1 MSSTLSV
8 AALSIAFGI
17 CVGSLIWGAFALGSR
32 LTVAVRARVDGI
44 VIISQKTRRAAA
56 VTTVVMAGL
65 LAGCANQSASGGVY
79 SYQQAQQVQ
88 QVQSGTVLSARPITI
103 QASYNSG
110 AGVAAGSTLGGLAG
124 SFIGNHKGSYV
135 AAALGALIGGI
146 AGNSVERK
154 VSQAAG
160 IEVIVRLDSGQMQA
174 VAQEADVPLKPGQ
187 RVNVLSG
194 AGATRVVPI

>member
-1 MSSTLSV
+1 MSSTLSI
-8 AALSIAFGI
+8 AILSITFGLGL
-17 CVGSLIWGAFALGSR
+17 GSLTWGV
-32 LTVAVRARVDGI
+32 LTVASVRSA
-44 VIISQKTRRAAA
+44 SLRAAIHRVACGLRFRVRICLAAMA
-56 VTTVVMAGL
+56 VVS

-88 QVQSGTVLSARPITI
+88 LVQPGTVLSARPITI

-110 AGVAAGSTLGGLAG
+110 AGMAAGSAIGGLAG
-124 SFIGNHKGSYV
+124 SAIGSHKGSYI
-135 AAALGALIGGI
+135 AAALGALFGGL
-146 AGNSVERK
+146 AGNSVERA

-160 IEVIVRLDSGQMQA
+160 LEVVVKLDSGQTQA
-174 VAQEADVPLKPGQ
+174 VAQEADIPLKPGQ

>member
-8 AALSIAFGI
+8 AILSVTFGLG
-17 CVGSLIWGAFALGSR
+17 VGSLTWGV
-32 LTVAVRARVDGI
+32 LTVASVRSAPL
-44 VIISQKTRRAAA
+44 RAAFLRIACGLRFRVRICLAAMA
-56 VTTVVMAGL
+56 VVS

-88 QVQSGTVLSARPITI
+88 LVQPGTVLSARPITI
-103 QASYNSG
+103 QASYYSG
-110 AGVAAGSTLGGLAG
+110 AGMAAGSAIGGLAG
-124 SFIGNHKGSYV
+124 SAIGSHKGSYI
-135 AAALGALIGGI
+135 AAALGALFGGL
-146 AGNSVERK
+146 AGNSVERA

-160 IEVIVRLDSGQMQA
+160 LEVVVKLDSGQTQA
-174 VAQEADVPLKPGQ
+174 VAQEADIPLKPGQ

>member
-8 AALSIAFGI
+8 AILSITFGLG
-17 CVGSLIWGAFALGSR
+17 VGSLTWGA
-32 LTVAVRARVDGI
+32 LTVASAR
-44 VIISQKTRRAAA
+44 SAQLRAAILRVASGLRFRRRICLAAMA
-56 VTTVVMAGL
+56 VVS

-88 QVQSGTVLSARPITI
+88 LVQPGTVLSARPITI

-110 AGVAAGSTLGGLAG
+110 AGMAAGSAIGGLAG
-124 SFIGNHKGSYV
+124 SAIGSHKGSYI
-135 AAALGALIGGI
+135 AAALGALFGGL
-146 AGNSVERK
+146 AGNSVERA

-160 IEVIVRLDSGQMQA
+160 LEVVVKLDSGQTQA
-174 VAQEADVPLKPGQ
+174 VAQEADIPLKPGQ

>member
-56 VTTVVMAGL
+56 VTTVAMAGL

-79 SYQQAQQVQ
+79 S
-88 QVQSGTVLSARPITI
+88 LS
-103 QASYNSG
+103 
-110 AGVAAGSTLGGLAG
+110 
-124 SFIGNHKGSYV
+124 
-135 AAALGALIGGI
+135 LIHI
-146 AGNSVERK
+146 
-154 VSQAAG
+154 
-160 IEVIVRLDSGQMQA
+160 
-174 VAQEADVPLKPGQ
+174 
-187 RVNVLSG
+187 
-194 AGATRVVPI
+194 

>member
-8 AALSIAFGI
+8 AILSITFGLGL
-17 CVGSLIWGAFALGSR
+17 GSLTWVAFTVGATRSAQLRGAILRVACGLRFRLRICLAAMALVS
-32 LTVAVRARVDGI
+32 
-44 VIISQKTRRAAA
+44 
-56 VTTVVMAGL
+56 

-88 QVQSGTVLSARPITI
+88 LVQPGTVVSARPITI

-110 AGVAAGSTLGGLAG
+110 AGMAAGSAIGGLAG
-124 SFIGNHKGSYV
+124 SAIGSHKGSYI
-135 AAALGALIGGI
+135 AAALGALFGGL
-146 AGNSVERK
+146 AGNSVERA

-160 IEVIVRLDSGQMQA
+160 LEVVVKLDSGQTQA
-174 VAQEADVPLKPGQ
+174 VAQEADIPLKPGQ